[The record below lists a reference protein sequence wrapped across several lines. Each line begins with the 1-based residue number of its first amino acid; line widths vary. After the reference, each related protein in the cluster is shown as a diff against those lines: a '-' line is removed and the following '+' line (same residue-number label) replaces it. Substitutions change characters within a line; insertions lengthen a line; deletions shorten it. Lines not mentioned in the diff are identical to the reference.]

1 MALIS
6 LARDFSTYFSRI
18 YPVAANSEEVSAA
31 IPCGLL
37 AYTATKIPYM
47 YSQKRN
53 CAASAPIP
61 QRVIYIF
68 PGSVHIFLQQNR
80 QTDGG
85 NI

>member
-37 AYTATKIPYM
+37 A
-47 YSQKRN
+47 KRLGLRLHCN
-53 CAASAPIP
+53 KNPIY
-61 QRVIYIF
+61 VF
-68 PGSVHIFLQQNR
+68 PEKELQGLSHNFHMCL
-80 QTDGG
+80 
-85 NI
+85 